1 MGVKMPHFMKGKRV
15 KRLVFSLITA
25 LCVLLGARA
34 ASGQALPAENTTALD
49 AKTNCS
55 SFADNSKPLSK
66 ESQKACADNAAA
78 GKNENSARITALFGA
93 PPPGRFSSVQGGS
106 GTSAPP
112 AGEDAAAL
120 SKKLSNPVASLISVP
135 FQNTFD
141 FKMGPNDDGWRY
153 TLNFQPV
160 IPIALNKD
168 WNLISRTIVPI
179 MYQNDV
185 VGTSDQGAVGDIV
198 QSFFFSPAKTEP
210 FIWGFGPVLLIPSA
224 TNDFLGTE
232 KFGIGPT
239 LVILKQQKG
248 WTYGALMNHIWS
260 VAGKDS
266 RPDVNS
272 TFLQPFLSY
281 TTRAAWTFTVNTES
295 TYDWTGQQWSVPLN
309 FQVAKLVRFGKQPV
323 SFAAGPRFWANSP
336 SGGPEGW
343 GLRFVV
349 TLLFPK

>member
-1 MGVKMPHFMKGKRV
+1 M
-15 KRLVFSLITA
+15 
-25 LCVLLGARA
+25 
-34 ASGQALPAENTTALD
+34 
-49 AKTNCS
+49 
-55 SFADNSKPLSK
+55 
-66 ESQKACADNAAA
+66 
-78 GKNENSARITALFGA
+78 
-93 PPPGRFSSVQGGS
+93 
-106 GTSAPP
+106 
-112 AGEDAAAL
+112 
-120 SKKLSNPVASLISVP
+120 P
-135 FQNTFD
+135 FQNNFD
-141 FKMGPNDDGWRY
+141 FKMGPADDGFRY

-160 IPIALNKD
+160 IPITLNAK

-179 MYQNDV
+179 LHQNDV
-185 VGTSDQGAVGDIV
+185 VGTSDQTGLGDIV
-198 QSFFFSPAKTEP
+198 QSFFLSPAKTEP

-248 WTYGALMNHIWS
+248 WTYGALLNHIWS

-281 TTRAAWTFTVNTES
+281 TTRTAWTFTLNTES
-295 TYDWTGQQWSVPLN
+295 TYDWTAEQWSVPIN

-323 SFAAGPRFWANSP
+323 SFGAGPRYWANSP

-343 GLRFVV
+343 GLRFAV
-349 TLLFPK
+349 TLLFPKR